1 MTTTVLALRIER
13 DLQMERFVV
22 VLEKSLPS
30 LDVGLSLRELNERA
44 TVLTNYVRKNY
55 AELCEAAQQDTGHR
69 NRYCIVQKT
78 FEILL
83 CALLN
88 FRATKASI
96 AFGNTMNELLR
107 FSHYGFKSIGR
118 TNKFKTALYDFRKK
132 LGKGEDVFSVRPET
146 AYYEQAPTVRD
157 YYNPY
162 VSECYWHSRNLER
175 EVHSFPFEPYVFN
188 PEPDSPE
195 LVPLS
200 CASSSSSTSDSLSL
214 LPPFDDDVIGAQSS
228 LLRPLSTELN
238 DNACDVNAPPNREA
252 AHTEVY
258 LHDAPVSFAVCD
270 KTNISFNVLSEMDE
284 LPLCVPDLNGFSYG
298 ALASENVE
306 SNKQSSADDAD
317 SIILPSAPWIEESC
331 FLFPTVDMC

>member
-1 MTTTVLALRIER
+1 
-13 DLQMERFVV
+13 MERFLE
-22 VLEKSLPS
+22 VLENNLPS
-30 LDVGLSLRELNERA
+30 LDVGLSLRELKTRA

-55 AELCEAAQQDTGHR
+55 AELCKAAQKDTGHR

-96 AFGNTMNELLR
+96 VFGNAMNELLR
-107 FSHYGFKSIGR
+107 FFHYGFKSIGR

-146 AYYEQAPTVRD
+146 AYYEYAPAVRD

-162 VSECYWHSRNLER
+162 VSECYWHSRNPEC
-175 EVHSFPFEPYVFN
+175 EVHSLPFDPYVFN
-188 PEPDSPE
+188 PEPDSPG
-195 LVPLS
+195 LPPLS
-200 CASSSSSTSDSLSL
+200 CASSPSSSSSNSDSSDSSDSLSL
-214 LPPFDDDVIGAQSS
+214 LPPFDDDAICAHSS
-228 LLRPLSTELN
+228 LLQPLSTEY
-238 DNACDVNAPPNREA
+238 DNNEGDANAPPNQEVA
-252 AHTEVY
+252 YTEVY
-258 LHDAPVSFAVCD
+258 LNDAPVSFAVYD
-270 KTNISFNVLSEMDE
+270 ETNVSFNVLSEMDE
-284 LPLCVPDLNGFSYG
+284 LPFCVPDLNGFSYG

-317 SIILPSAPWIEESC
+317 SIVIPSTSWIEESS
-331 FLFPTVDMC
+331 FPFSVMDMW